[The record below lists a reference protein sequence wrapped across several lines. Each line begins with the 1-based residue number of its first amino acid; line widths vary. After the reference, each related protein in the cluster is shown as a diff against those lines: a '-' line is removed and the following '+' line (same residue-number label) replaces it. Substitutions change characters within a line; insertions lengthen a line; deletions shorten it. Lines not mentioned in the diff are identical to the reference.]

1 MEIKLQRDLFF
12 NALQSLQG
20 VVETKATSMPILQN
34 VLIETLGGK
43 KNISVSGT
51 NLDISLKG
59 NIDAEVMKAG
69 KLTLN
74 ARKLFDIIRELSP
87 GGIVTLVAEENQ
99 RVKIEGGNAKFSL
112 PSLPY
117 SDFPSMPD
125 KAETKPHKIPAKK
138 LSEMIKRTM
147 FAISQ
152 DETRYTYNG
161 VFMES
166 ENQILRLVATDGHR
180 LALIE
185 REEKGIQL
193 ANGVIL
199 HKKGLGELTK
209 LLQADEGKDKEV
221 SVFITEN
228 HAIFVTANN
237 ELSARLIEGEFPKYQ
252 QVIPDSDEHH
262 TVIIDRNDLLRAL
275 RRVSLF
281 SSDTR
286 LVKFTFKKGTLNLS
300 TSGSEFGEANESVEC
315 DFSEKELTIG
325 FNYRYCTDVL
335 SILTENNIAI
345 EIKDALSPGVFR
357 PSSANSPSDD
367 KYTYVVMP
375 MRV

>member
-1 MEIKLQRDLFF
+1 MEIKLQRDLIF

-34 VLIETLGGK
+34 VLIETLTGK
-43 KNISVSGT
+43 KSISVSGT

-59 NIDAEVMKAG
+59 NIDAEVIKTG

-74 ARKLFDIIRELSP
+74 ARKLFDIIRELAP
-87 GGIVTLVAEENQ
+87 GGIVTLVEEENQ

-117 SDFPSMPD
+117 PDFPSMPD
-125 KAETKPHKIPAKK
+125 KAETKPHTIPSKQLA
-138 LSEMIKRTM
+138 EMIKRTM
-147 FAISQ
+147 FSISQ

-209 LLQADEGKDKEV
+209 LLQTDEDDAEEV

-228 HAIFVTANN
+228 HAIFMTANN

-252 QVIPDSDEHH
+252 QVIPDSHEHK
-262 TVIIDRNDLLRAL
+262 VILDRKDLLSAL

-281 SSDTR
+281 SSETR
-286 LVKFTFKKGTLNLS
+286 LVKFTFKKGMLNLS
-300 TSGSEFGEANESVEC
+300 TSGSEFGEADESIEC
-315 DFSEKELTIG
+315 DFTGKELTIG

-335 SILTENNIAI
+335 SILTEKNIAI

-357 PSSANSPSDD
+357 PSNESSSSDE

>member
-1 MEIKLQRDLFF
+1 LEIKLQRDLIF
-12 NALQSLQG
+12 NAIQSLQG
-20 VVETKATSMPILQN
+20 VVETKTTSMPILQN
-34 VLIETLGGK
+34 VLIETLSGK
-43 KNISVSGT
+43 KSISISGT

-59 NIDAEVMKAG
+59 NIDAEVIKTG

-74 ARKLFDIIRELSP
+74 ARKLFDIIRELAP
-87 GGIVTLVAEENQ
+87 GAIVSLVEEENQ

-117 SDFPSMPD
+117 SDFPTMPD
-125 KAETKPHKIPAKK
+125 KAETEPHKIPSKK
-138 LSEMIKRTM
+138 LAEMIKRTM

-185 REEKGIQL
+185 REEEGFQL

-209 LLQADEGKDKEV
+209 LLQANEDKEEEV

-252 QVIPDSDEHH
+252 QVIPHGH
-262 TVIIDRNDLLRAL
+262 QHNVIIDRNDLLSAL

-281 SSDTR
+281 SSETR
-286 LVKFTFKKGTLNLS
+286 LVKFTFKKGILNLS
-300 TSGSEFGEANESVEC
+300 TSGSEFGEADESVEC
-315 DFSEKELTIG
+315 DFKGKELTIG

-335 SILTENNIAI
+335 SILTEKNIVV

-357 PSSANSPSDD
+357 PSGENSSNDD